1 MFIHNFQKKEWRN
14 NTKYGIEHASLKE
27 ASVTIAE
34 KMERQNATSKGAKIE
49 GGYRIERTNPTWKGA
64 QLTNGE
70 HRERTSASWKEANMT
85 YGEYGKKSC
94 SLGKG
99 KCQMQHTWKQQINL
113 HKVANPAQKTRD
125 TAPGCQFVRRSA
137 EREGSDLNWGPSNLD
152 ILCERPQKN

>member
-1 MFIHNFQKKEWRN
+1 MLCACSRMFIHNFQKKEWRN

-49 GGYRIERTNPTWKGA
+49 GGYRMERTNPTWKGA

-70 HRERTSASWKEANMT
+70 HRERTNASWKEANMT

-99 KCQMQHTWKQQINL
+99 KVPNAAHMET
-113 HKVANPAQKTRD
+113 AN
-125 TAPGCQFVRRSA
+125 
-137 EREGSDLNWGPSNLD
+137 
-152 ILCERPQKN
+152 